1 MKALLIF
8 ILLFSCC
15 FAAPGLGQ
23 ASDQGSVAASHREK
37 PRVGGARQPK
47 AESLAQAEADAAA
60 QEQIN
65 IPTVREPDNSRV
77 SQAQADY
84 NEAYWKYQREV
95 IDHTR
100 KVYAWQHISSIIIF
114 YVVIFLVLMGVL
126 FSWLQFKA
134 ASFKGDSEEL
144 DASMKGVKITSSTL
158 GVVILVLSMCFFYL
172 YLRYVYPINMNEGAK
187 IVTSSE
193 KEASH

>member
-37 PRVGGARQPK
+37 PRVGGARQAK
-47 AESLAQAEADAAA
+47 ADSLAQAEADAAA
-60 QEQIN
+60 AQDQ
-65 IPTVREPDNSRV
+65 IPTVPEPVNSRV

-134 ASFKGDSEEL
+134 AAFKGESEEL

-187 IVTSSE
+187 IITSSE

>member
-15 FAAPGLGQ
+15 FVASGLGQ

-47 AESLAQAEADAAA
+47 ADSLAQAEADAAVA
-60 QEQIN
+60 QDQ
-65 IPTVREPDNSRV
+65 IPTVPEPVNSRV

-114 YVVIFLVLMGVL
+114 YVVIFLVLIGVL

-134 ASFKGDSEEL
+134 AAFKGESEEL